1 MKKIGAFWVP
11 KIDTHW
17 FRNRTKTEANFR
29 DGQMGRDIG
38 NLDGALT
45 AIRHHTT
52 PDLMQQSVAIDAGA
66 NIGAYAWRMAG
77 EFAKVY
83 AFEPA
88 DDTFACLAR
97 NVDEWALRDVILPY
111 QMAVSDRR
119 EGVAMGSNGFLRR
132 SVSREV
138 VGEGDTPAV
147 PLDEFGL
154 NDLLFLKLDVEGFEL
169 KALLGTAETIA
180 RCRPFVMMELKDRH
194 IKSGRA
200 NTSAVDWLEEQGYTV
215 IANLGDPVIDRL
227 YAPRERIK
235 KVVL

>member
-1 MKKIGAFWVP
+1 MEKIGSFWVP

-17 FRNRTKTEANFR
+17 FRNRAKTEANFR
-29 DGQMGRDIG
+29 DGQLGRDIG
-38 NLDGALT
+38 NLDGALD
-45 AIRHHTT
+45 AIRTHVTH
-52 PDLMQQSVAIDAGA
+52 DQIQRSVAIDAGA
-66 NIGAYAWRMAG
+66 NIGAYARRMADV
-77 EFAKVY
+77 FAKVY

-88 DDTFACLAR
+88 EDTFACLAR
-97 NVDEWALRDVILPY
+97 NVDDWGLQDVIVLN

-119 EGVAMGSNGFLRR
+119 EGVAMGTSGFLRR

-138 VGEGDTPAV
+138 VGAGDTPAV
-147 PLDEFGL
+147 PLDAFSL

-169 KALLGTAETIA
+169 KALQGTADTIA

-194 IKSGRA
+194 VKSGRA
-200 NTSAVDWLEEQGYTV
+200 NTEAADWLEAQDYTV

-227 YAPRERIK
+227 YAPRERIE